1 MIAMN
6 SAAPTQS
13 SIWKK
18 MSLEEKYQLLAATI
32 RQARDLKRIGI
43 RMRKPNATPQ
53 EVEQELARIW
63 LHARP

>member
-1 MIAMN
+1 MRHQATSQ
-6 SAAPTQS
+6 SA
-13 SIWKK
+13 IWKS
-18 MSLEEKYQLLAATI
+18 MTLSDKYNLLAATI

-43 RMRKPNATPQ
+43 RMQKPTATPQ

>member
-1 MIAMN
+1 MN
-6 SAAPTQS
+6 SAPPTQA
-13 SIWKK
+13 SIWKA
-18 MSLEEKYQLLAATI
+18 MSLSKKYNLLAATI

-43 RMRKPNATPQ
+43 RMRRPQATPQ